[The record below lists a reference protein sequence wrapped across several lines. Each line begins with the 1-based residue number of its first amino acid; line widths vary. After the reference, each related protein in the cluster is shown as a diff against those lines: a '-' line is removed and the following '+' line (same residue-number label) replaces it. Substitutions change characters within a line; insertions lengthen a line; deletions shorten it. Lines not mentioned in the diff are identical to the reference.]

1 MTTSEMMP
9 IRECDTINEGNPI
22 NKTLSRMRRQVGW
35 FVMLGMGAVVVLLL
49 LASVRADIFARKFT
63 LYVQPPSAV
72 AFFVGQ
78 AVKFQGF
85 TIGRVGNIEL
95 QPQGKVRVSLRL
107 LDRYRGMLHQGGV
120 VRLVK
125 PGLLGQETV
134 ELSGGDVH
142 SAVLGEGAQLDFREQ
157 ATLEQLLMG
166 MRPAVANADVLLGE
180 LAQAAQWLNNPR
192 GDIRRVTANIRKAT
206 EGVNQGAMQ
215 HAVTRV
221 SGAAIQFEKL
231 SRQLVDNK
239 AGEHLAHSL
248 QQTAQVLKNIE
259 PLTGELGR
267 QGPATLARSR
277 ELVERLDTLTGSLS
291 AIADDMQ
298 QVTPELP
305 SLAVES
311 RNAVQEMHRLASA
324 MRDSWLV
331 GGHKQAE
338 PTGNTSVAPP
348 AMVSAP

>member
-1 MTTSEMMP
+1 MTMNACNMMNT
-9 IRECDTINEGNPI
+9 DTA
-22 NKTLSRMRRQVGW
+22 RMRRQVGW
-35 FVMLGMGAVVVLLL
+35 FVMLGIGAVMVLLL
-49 LASVRADIFARKFT
+49 LASVRADVFARKFT
-63 LYVQPPSAV
+63 LYVQPPSAA

-107 LDRYRGMLHQGGV
+107 LDRYRSMLHQGV
-120 VRLVK
+120 VVQLVK

-134 ELSGGDVH
+134 ALSAGDAH
-142 SAVLGEGAQLDFREQ
+142 RAVLADGAQLAFREQ
-157 ATLEQLLMG
+157 ATLEQLLME

-215 HAVTRV
+215 QAMTRV
-221 SGAAIQFEKL
+221 SGAAVQFEKL
-231 SRQLVDNK
+231 TRQLSDHK
-239 AGEHLAHSL
+239 AGEQLARSL
-248 QQTAQVLKNIE
+248 QQTAQILKNIE

-267 QGPATLARSR
+267 NGPATLARSR
-277 ELVERLDTLTGSLS
+277 VLMERLDVLTRSLS

-305 SLAVES
+305 GLAVES
-311 RNAVQEMHRLASA
+311 RDAVQEMHRLASA

-331 GGHKQAE
+331 GGHKQAL
-338 PTGNTSVAPP
+338 PADNAAVAPP
-348 AMVSAP
+348 AGVFAP